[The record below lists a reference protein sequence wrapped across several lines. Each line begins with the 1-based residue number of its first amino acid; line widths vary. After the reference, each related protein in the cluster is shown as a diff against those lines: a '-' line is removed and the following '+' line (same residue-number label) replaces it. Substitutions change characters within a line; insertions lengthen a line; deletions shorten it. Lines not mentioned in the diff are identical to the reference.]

1 MTIDPHAVRDQ
12 AASAISAI
20 LMRLC
25 ESSGALAVALV
36 DGEGETVDYA
46 GRLSPFDS
54 RVAAAEWRLV
64 LKLLQTSRVPA
75 FRTTHELLV
84 RSRDRSYGALALSD
98 GYALLLVLPRF
109 MFSLSRRALVEAGH
123 ELEAETGLS
132 APFPK
137 SEHWIRVEVR
147 TTPPNERP
155 DAVWYE
161 GGWRVVTVVGR
172 LQSHDLARGEDGYF
186 TRLANGADLILV
198 RERLGRWFAGRP
210 R

>member
-1 MTIDPHAVRDQ
+1 MTIDRHAVRDQ

-46 GRLSPFDS
+46 GKLSPFDT

-64 LKLLQTSRVPA
+64 LKLLQTSRIAA
-75 FRTTHELLV
+75 FHDTQEMLV
-84 RSRDRSYGALALSD
+84 RARDRSYGAFALSE
-98 GYALLLVLPRF
+98 GYALVLVLPRF
-109 MFSLSRRALVEAGH
+109 MFSLSRRALVEASH
-123 ELEAETGLS
+123 ELEAETSLS

-137 SEHWIRVEVR
+137 SEHWVRVEVR
-147 TTPPNERP
+147 TTPSGRP
-155 DAVWYE
+155 DTVWYE
-161 GGWRVVTVVGR
+161 GGWLRITIVGR
-172 LQSHDLARGEDGYF
+172 LQSHDLSRGETGYF
-186 TRLANGADLILV
+186 TRLSSGADLLLV